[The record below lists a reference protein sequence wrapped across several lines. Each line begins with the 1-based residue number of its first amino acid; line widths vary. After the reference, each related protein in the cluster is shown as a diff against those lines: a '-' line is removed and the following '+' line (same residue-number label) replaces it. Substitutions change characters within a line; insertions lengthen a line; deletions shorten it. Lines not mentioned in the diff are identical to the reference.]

1 MDPKVSRRIFKDRVD
16 GIVRNR
22 IRPFEEMLEAETVI
36 AVEPYVRA
44 DPEKTP
50 RILEHDVD
58 AVVGQTVVDGQ
69 TTELR
74 TTDGC
79 AEKQEPYGDKAW

>member
-1 MDPKVSRRIFKDRVD
+1 MDPKVSCRIFKDCVD

-22 IRPFEEMLEAETVI
+22 IRPFKEMLEAETVI

-44 DPEKTP
+44 DPQTP
-50 RILEHDVD
+50 PLILEHNVY

-69 TTELR
+69 TPELR
-74 TTDGC
+74 TIHGC
-79 AEKQEPYGDKAW
+79 AEKQEQY